1 MIKLGGMFNWR
12 YRPLYTKD
20 QASKDPAYLKRKAN
34 AKVALEA
41 LKKVY
46 AEEPPKIQKIIEEL
60 SQ

>member
-1 MIKLGGMFNWR
+1 MIKLGGTFNWR
-12 YRPLYTKD
+12 YRPLYNKE

-46 AEEPPKIQKIIEEL
+46 AEETPEIQKQIEQL